1 MTTSKKSTLPSLA
14 IVGRVNVGKS
24 TLFNRLCEEH
34 KAIVSAVPG
43 TTRDRAFGSV
53 IWRGAMFVAVDTA
66 GVDVPEYELR
76 APVERQIDIA
86 VASADAIAFV
96 VDVRAGLPSAADRAL
111 AKKLHNG
118 KKPVFLVI
126 NKCDSPMLRLEA
138 ENGKWR
144 QLGFENIF
152 VISAANGTGTG
163 ELCDAVYNAFKK
175 AKKKMPLALEEPA
188 TRLTFL
194 GQPNVGKSSII
205 NSLLGE
211 ERVVVS
217 EFAGT
222 TREPVDT
229 FVLFD
234 KHPFL
239 LVDTV
244 GIQRKAKHSLE
255 EQGVKRTLE
264 AIKISDVIM
273 MVLDASKPPT
283 AQDKRLVGEI
293 LTSGKGAAIVINK
306 WDLIENK
313 ETDTMKEYKEMTKAV
328 FPFFP
333 WAPIIF
339 VSAKTGERIPYLF
352 ERALKIME
360 ERRKEIPFDELEKF
374 IKTIQTT
381 RTKGM
386 GVAHPKTYRFE
397 QVGTEPPEFLLVA
410 KGKLSI
416 PDSYTNYLE
425 KRLRERY
432 GFVGTPVR
440 MMTKKV

>member
-1 MTTSKKSTLPSLA
+1 MNNKTALPSLA

-24 TLFNRLCEEH
+24 TLFNRLCAEH

-43 TTRDRAFGSV
+43 TTRDRAYGSV
-53 IWRGAMFVAVDTA
+53 IWRGQMFVAVDTA
-66 GVDVPEYELR
+66 GIDVPERDLR

-86 VASADAIAFV
+86 LANADAIAFV
-96 VDVRAGLPSAADRAL
+96 VDVRAGSPSTADRAL
-111 AKKLHNG
+111 AKKLHSG

-138 ENGKWR
+138 ESGKWR
-144 QLGFENIF
+144 QLGFENVF
-152 VISAANGTGTG
+152 AVSAANGTGTG
-163 ELCDAVYNAFKK
+163 DLLDAVHMAFKK

-205 NSLLGE
+205 NAMLGE

-255 EQGVKRTLE
+255 EMGVKRTLE

-273 MVLDASKPPT
+273 LVLDASKPPT

-293 LTSGKGAAIVINK
+293 LSSGKGAAIIINK
-306 WDLIENK
+306 WDLIEDK

-328 FPFFP
+328 FPFLP

-339 VSAKTGERIPYLF
+339 VSAKTGARIPLLY

-360 ERRKEIPFDELEKF
+360 ERRKEIAFDELEKF

>member
-1 MTTSKKSTLPSLA
+1 MTKTNPPSLA

-24 TLFNRLCEEH
+24 TLFNRLCEEQ

-53 IWRGAMFVAVDTA
+53 IWRGKMFVAVDTA
-66 GVDVPEYELR
+66 GVDVPEKDLR
-76 APVERQIDIA
+76 APVEKQIKVALKDADI
-86 VASADAIAFV
+86 IAFV
-96 VDVRAGLPSAADRAL
+96 VDVRAGGPVTEDRAL
-111 AKKLHNG
+111 AKTLHQG

-126 NKCDSPMLRLEA
+126 NKCDNPTQRNEA
-138 ENGKWR
+138 AGGSWR
-144 QLGFENIF
+144 QLGFDNIF
-152 VISAANGTGTG
+152 EISAVNGSGTGDF
-163 ELCDAVYNAFKK
+163 LDACHKAFNKL
-175 AKKKMPLALEEPA
+175 KKKMPIAEEEPT
-188 TRLTFL
+188 TRITLI

-205 NSLLGE
+205 NSMLGE

-217 EFAGT
+217 DFAGT

-255 EQGVKRTLE
+255 ATGVKRTIN

-273 MVLDASKPPT
+273 LVLDATKAPT

-293 LTSGKGAAIVINK
+293 MASGKGAAIIVNK
-306 WDLIENK
+306 WDLIEDK
-313 ETDTMKEYKEMTKAV
+313 ETDTMKQYKEMTKNI
-328 FPFFP
+328 FPFLP

-339 VSAKTGERIPYLF
+339 VSAKTGERVPFLY

-360 ERRKEIPFDELEKF
+360 ERRKMIPAADLEAF
-374 IKTIQTT
+374 IRAVQTAK
-381 RTKGM
+381 TKGM
-386 GVAHPKTYRFE
+386 GVAHPKTYRFD
-397 QVGTEPPEFLLVA
+397 QVGTEPPAFILVA

-416 PDSYTNYLE
+416 PDSYTNFLE

-432 GFVGTPVR
+432 GFVGTPIR